1 MPAAKGRTRVGENEK
16 EIDATGRVDKAID
29 GCPCLPIDNGGE
41 LPNSQTRDGG
51 EEEDEGEGAGHD
63 AADHNDD
70 EECARY
76 AALD

>member
-16 EIDATGRVDKAID
+16 EIDATRRVDKAID
-29 GCPCLPIDNGGE
+29 VCPRLPIDNGGE
-41 LPNSQTRDGG
+41 LPHGKARDDG
-51 EEEDEGEGAGHD
+51 EEENKRERAGHD